1 MFLIHTVFNTY
12 SYSHG
17 WNVQIEILNRKWYV
31 VLEGRSGIVVG
42 DINFGIKYPISAYLN
57 QLICKSRDY
66 KSIRLKY
73 FMNHLSQ
80 QETFIFR

>member
-1 MFLIHTVFNTY
+1 M
-12 SYSHG
+12 
-17 WNVQIEILNRKWYV
+17 

-73 FMNHLSQ
+73 FMNHLSHCARNFYIQ
-80 QETFIFR
+80 VAFSPQIAMNSYKVS